1 MAEALVGDVSH
12 VLTTFGNGLQDEV
25 RTSLTLG
32 SSASAAESATQAVDA
47 ARRMEFMAR
56 YVSHVCCDRH
66 SSCCLLMYFTL
77 HAIAERFKLLL
88 CYSTASYYGV
98 FPSHAALASRKA
110 RDEHLRFISNTIHPP
125 THKNLD
131 PSWTLPQHLH
141 GITWQCIV
149 LPAKHTE
156 QPGARSAEPQ
166 DHRGE
171 RRDRDDRTCAA
182 DVRAPRCEA

>member
-1 MAEALVGDVSH
+1 MGDVSH

-110 RDEHLRFISNTIHPP
+110 RDERFISNTIHPP

-131 PSWTLPQHLH
+131 PSPTLAWHY
-141 GITWQCIV
+141 TAMYCI
-149 LPAKHTE
+149 
-156 QPGARSAEPQ
+156 ARKA
-166 DHRGE
+166 H
-171 RRDRDDRTCAA
+171 
-182 DVRAPRCEA
+182 